1 FVVVLV
7 VGPRPGP
14 PDDEQEHA
22 QATPASS
29 RKIHMRCLYS
39 IHDAASPMAC
49 IINPW
54 RALGAAVLLAL
65 VAACAV
71 QPPDGTPAAQACP
84 AAAPCPVCAVCPA
97 VTPEAPKAKTLEAV
111 SWSEVSGWM
120 DEDPG
125 EAWETFLRSC
135 TRLKAQA
142 VWRES
147 CALAVQLPAGA
158 SVRDFFET
166 HFLLYRVPNADGSV
180 RGLATGYYEPL
191 LRGSRRKEG
200 PYRYPL
206 YAAPE
211 DLLIVDLAE
220 INPELKHLR
229 LRGRLDGWRVV
240 PYYPRAEIERGLP
253 ALAGKELLWV
263 DDPVDLFF
271 LQIQG
276 SGRVRLATGELVRV
290 GYADQ
295 NGQPYRSIG
304 RYLVEQGELK
314 LEQASMQGIK
324 AWGAAN
330 PEKLDALLNQNPSFV
345 FFRELSLAAGG
356 QGSNAGG
363 PMTTG
368 GPVGALGVALTPE
381 RSIAVDPRHIPLGA
395 PVFLATTWPN
405 STQPL
410 QRLVLA
416 QDTGG
421 AIRGAVRAD
430 YFWGFGDA
438 AGAQAGRMR
447 QGARMWV
454 LLPRDYPAPN

>member
-1 FVVVLV
+1 
-7 VGPRPGP
+7 
-14 PDDEQEHA
+14 
-22 QATPASS
+22 
-29 RKIHMRCLYS
+29 
-39 IHDAASPMAC
+39 MAC

-71 QPPDGTPAAQACP
+71 QPPAGTPAAQACP
-84 AAAPCPVCAVCPA
+84 AAAPCPVCPVCPA

-166 HFLLYRVPNADGSV
+166 HFLPYRVANADGSV
-180 RGLATGYYEPL
+180 QGLATGYYEPL

-200 PYRYPL
+200 LYRYPL

-229 LRGRLDGWRVV
+229 LRGRLDGRRVV

-330 PEKLDALLNQNPSFV
+330 PEKLDALLNQNPSYV
-345 FFRELSLAAGG
+345 FFRELSMAEGG

-363 PMTTG
+363 PVTTG
-368 GPVGALGVALTPE
+368 GPVGALGVVLTPE

-447 QGARMWV
+447 QSARMWV

>member
-1 FVVVLV
+1 
-7 VGPRPGP
+7 
-14 PDDEQEHA
+14 
-22 QATPASS
+22 
-29 RKIHMRCLYS
+29 MRCYAPS
-39 IHDAASPMAC
+39 DKTC
-49 IINPW
+49 IINQT
-54 RALGAAVLLAL
+54 RALACAATLAF

-71 QPPDGTPAAQACP
+71 LPPAANTAAQACP
-84 AAAPCPVCAVCPA
+84 AAAPCPVCPVCPA
-97 VTPEAPKAKTLEAV
+97 VTPEPPKAKTLEAV
-111 SWSEVSGWM
+111 SWPEVSGWM
-120 DEDPG
+120 DDDPG
-125 EAWETFLRSC
+125 AAWETFLRSC
-135 TRLKAQA
+135 TRLKAQTA
-142 VWRES
+142 WRES
-147 CALAVQLPAGA
+147 CALAEQLPAGA
-158 SVRDFFET
+158 SARDFFET
-166 HFLLYRVPNADGSV
+166 HFLPYRVANADGSV
-180 RGLATGYYEPL
+180 QGLVTGYYEPL
-191 LRGSRRKEG
+191 LRGSRSKEG
-200 PYRYPL
+200 PYRYPI

-220 INPELKHLR
+220 VNPELKHLR
-229 LRGRLDGWRVV
+229 LRGRLDGRRVV

-295 NGQPYRSIG
+295 NGQPYKSIG

-324 AWGAAN
+324 AWGTAN
-330 PEKLDALLNQNPSFV
+330 PAKLDALLNQNPSYV
-345 FFRELSLAAGG
+345 FFRELPKAEGAQASATAG
-356 QGSNAGG
+356 
-363 PMTTG
+363 PVTTG

-381 RSIAVDPRHIPLGA
+381 RSIAVDPLHIPLGA

-405 STQPL
+405 SAQPL
-410 QRLVLA
+410 ERLVLA

-438 AGAQAGRMR
+438 AGLQAGRMR
-447 QGARMWV
+447 QSARMWV
-454 LLPRDYPAPN
+454 LLPRNYPLPK

>member
-1 FVVVLV
+1 MPSTIA
-7 VGPRPGP
+7 G
-14 PDDEQEHA
+14 
-22 QATPASS
+22 
-29 RKIHMRCLYS
+29 
-39 IHDAASPMAC
+39 
-49 IINPW
+49 IIIQG
-54 RALGAAVLLAL
+54 RTLGAAALIALL
-65 VAACAV
+65 AACAV
-71 QPPDGTPAAQACP
+71 QPPAATTAAQACP
-84 AAAPCPVCAVCPA
+84 AATPCPSAPICAPCPA
-97 VTPEAPKAKTLEAV
+97 VTPEPTKVRTLEAV
-111 SWSEVSGWM
+111 GWSDVPGWM
-120 DEDPG
+120 DDDPG
-125 EAWETFLRSC
+125 AAWEAFLRSC

-142 VWRES
+142 AWRET
-147 CALAVQLPAGA
+147 CALAEQLDARTSA
-158 SVRDFFET
+158 RNFFET
-166 HFLLYRVPNADGSV
+166 HFLPYRAANADGSV
-180 RGLATGYYEPL
+180 QGLATGYYEPL

-206 YAAPE
+206 YAVPE
-211 DLLIVDLAE
+211 DLLVVDLAE

-229 LRGRLDGWRVV
+229 LRGRLDGRRVV
-240 PYYPRAEIERGLP
+240 PYFPRAEIERGLP
-253 ALAGKELLWV
+253 ALAGRELLWV

-271 LQIQG
+271 LQVQG

-330 PEKLDALLNQNPSFV
+330 PEKLDALLAQNPSYV
-345 FFRELSLAAGG
+345 FFRELPRAEGAQDSPAA
-356 QGSNAGG
+356 
-363 PMTTG
+363 

-410 QRLVLA
+410 ARLVLA

-421 AIRGAVRAD
+421 AINGAVRAD
-430 YFWGFGDA
+430 YFWGFGENA
-438 AGAQAGRMR
+438 SAQAGRMR
-447 QGARMWV
+447 QAARMWV
-454 LLPRDYPAPN
+454 LLPRDYPLPK

>member
-1 FVVVLV
+1 
-7 VGPRPGP
+7 
-14 PDDEQEHA
+14 
-22 QATPASS
+22 
-29 RKIHMRCLYS
+29 
-39 IHDAASPMAC
+39 MAC
-49 IINPW
+49 IINQW
-54 RALGAAVLLAL
+54 RSLCATALLTLLAGCASEQPL
-65 VAACAV
+65 VPA
-71 QPPDGTPAAQACP
+71 AAQACP
-84 AAAPCPVCAVCPA
+84 AAAPCPLSPLCPVCPA
-97 VTPEAPKAKTLEAV
+97 ATPEPPKAKTLEAV

-120 DEDPG
+120 DDDPG
-125 EAWETFLRSC
+125 AAWETFLRSC
-135 TRLKAQA
+135 TRLKTQTA
-142 VWRES
+142 WREN
-147 CALAVQLPAGA
+147 CALAEQLPAGA
-158 SVRDFFET
+158 PVRDFFET
-166 HFLLYRVPNADGSV
+166 HFLPYRVANADGSV
-180 RGLATGYYEPL
+180 QGLVTGYYEPL
-191 LRGSRRKEG
+191 LRGSRSKEG
-200 PYRYPL
+200 SYRYPL

-229 LRGRLDGWRVV
+229 LRGRLEGRRVV

-276 SGRVRLATGELVRV
+276 SGRVRLPTGELVRI

-295 NGQPYRSIG
+295 NGQPYKSIG

-324 AWGAAN
+324 SWGAGN
-330 PEKLDALLNQNPSFV
+330 PAKLEALLNHNPSYV
-345 FFRELSLAAGG
+345 FFRELRQAESSGD
-356 QGSNAGG
+356 SNIGVPPTAGG
-363 PMTTG
+363 PVTTD
-368 GPVGALGVALTPE
+368 GPVGALGVRLTPE

-405 STQPL
+405 SAQPL
-410 QRLVLA
+410 ARLVLA

-447 QGARMWV
+447 QSARMWV
-454 LLPRDYPAPN
+454 LLPRDYPLPQ

>member
-1 FVVVLV
+1 MDDD
-7 VGPRPGP
+7 PR
-14 PDDEQEHA
+14 A
-22 QATPASS
+22 
-29 RKIHMRCLYS
+29 
-39 IHDAASPMAC
+39 
-49 IINPW
+49 
-54 RALGAAVLLAL
+54 
-65 VAACAV
+65 
-71 QPPDGTPAAQACP
+71 
-84 AAAPCPVCAVCPA
+84 
-97 VTPEAPKAKTLEAV
+97 
-111 SWSEVSGWM
+111 
-120 DEDPG
+120 
-125 EAWETFLRSC
+125 AWETFLRSC
-135 TRLKAQA
+135 TRLRAQSA
-142 VWRES
+142 WRDS
-147 CALAVQLPAGA
+147 CALAQQLPAGA
-158 SVRDFFET
+158 SVRNFFET
-166 HFLLYRVPNADGSV
+166 QFLPYRVANPDGGV
-180 RGLATGYYEPL
+180 QGLVTGYYEPL

-229 LRGRLDGWRVV
+229 LRGRLDGRRVV
-240 PYYPRAEIERGLP
+240 PYYPRADIERGLP

-276 SGRVRLATGELVRV
+276 SGRVRLPSGELVRI

-295 NGQPYRSIG
+295 NGQPYKSIG

-314 LEQASMQGIK
+314 IEQASMQGIK

-330 PEKLDALLNQNPSFV
+330 PAKLDALLNQNPSYV
-345 FFRELSLAAGG
+345 FFRELPKAESGSATAGTATQGGPVAADGPVTT
-356 QGSNAGG
+356 GG

-381 RSIAVDPRHIPLGA
+381 RSIAVDPQHIPLGA

-405 STQPL
+405 TTQPL
-410 QRLVLA
+410 ERLVVA

-430 YFWGFGDA
+430 YFWGFGEA
-438 AGAQAGRMR
+438 AAAQAGRMR
-447 QGARMWV
+447 QSARMWV
-454 LLPRDYPAPN
+454 LLPRDYPLPK